1 MTKSCLLLVTIIL
14 LERFELEKSQNYL
27 DRTINALK
35 NFLEIFTDL
44 NDFLPGDYML
54 SGGKLSKDQ
63 ISAIAA
69 KWEKQRK
76 IEHLPAELF
85 VSGSDDKP
93 RKYRTSDGT
102 YVKSKSELFI
112 YEYPTSI
119 NGKVFYPDFTIMRPS
134 DGKII
139 LWEHFGMMG
148 LEGYR
153 NQTQQKLFDYSCEG
167 YWPFKNL
174 ITTFE
179 FRDGDLDVSE
189 IERILVMMEIISR

>member
-1 MTKSCLLLVTIIL
+1 MQGCL
-14 LERFELEKSQNYL
+14 K
-27 DRTINALK
+27 
-35 NFLEIFTDL
+35 
-44 NDFLPGDYML
+44 
-54 SGGKLSKDQ
+54 
-63 ISAIAA
+63 
-69 KWEKQRK
+69 
-76 IEHLPAELF
+76 
-85 VSGSDDKP
+85 GSN
-93 RKYRTSDGT
+93 RTSDGT

-112 YEYPTSI
+112 YEYLKLNGIPFLYENPTSI

>member
-1 MTKSCLLLVTIIL
+1 MVTIIL